1 MGCSLGDAS
10 TIGAVGVGKLLLAFG
25 GGMVSFLS
33 PCVLPLVPGYLSLM
47 SGVSLA
53 ELGSPSGANVRRL
66 LRSTLLFV
74 LGFTVVF
81 TALGATASA
90 LGHLLLEHKR
100 VLEQVAGALVIG
112 MGLFLAGVV
121 APGFLQ
127 RERRFHVLPERLGVF
142 APPLMGMAF
151 AFGWTP
157 CIGPSLAA
165 VLALATN
172 EHTLGRGVL
181 LLVVYSLGLGVP
193 FVAAGLAFGR
203 LTSLFAWVKRHFR
216 ALNVTSGMVLA
227 TMGVLLLTGRIT
239 RISSFLIDAMDRIGL
254 DWLSRVG

>member
-1 MGCSLGDAS
+1 MIGSLA
-10 TIGAVGVGKLLLAFG
+10 LAFG

-47 SGVSLA
+47 SGVGMSDLA
-53 ELGSPSGANVRRL
+53 APSAGDVRRL

-74 LGFTVVF
+74 AGFTLVF

-90 LGHLLLEHKR
+90 LGQLLADHQRLLER
-100 VLEQVAGALVIG
+100 IAGLSIIV

-127 RERRFHVLPERLGVF
+127 RERRFQVIPDRLGTL
-142 APPLMGMAF
+142 APPVMGMAF

-165 VLALATN
+165 VLGFAANEDTLA
-172 EHTLGRGVL
+172 RGVL
-181 LLVVYSLGLGVP
+181 LLFAYSIGLGVP

-203 LTSLFAWVKRHFR
+203 LTSVFAWVRRHFR
-216 ALNVTSGMVLA
+216 ILNVASGAVLA
-227 TMGVLLLTGRIT
+227 SLGFLLLTGRLG
-239 RISSFLIDAMDRIGL
+239 RVSNFLIDAMDRAGL